1 MQQCKENSEE
11 KEDDQVSLEDII
23 RLIKKSVMLLGQAN
37 NKVPCFRC
45 LNILNLSLNLKS
57 DAKSILNTYAP
68 LLSTNTVIGT
78 SAR

>member
-11 KEDDQVSLEDII
+11 KEDQASLEDII
-23 RLIKKSVMLLGQAN
+23 RLIKKSVMLRDQAN

-45 LNILNLSLNLKS
+45 LKNILNLLLNLKS
-57 DAKSILNTYAP
+57 HAKGILNNYAS